1 VASLALVH
9 PATTAPKGIG
19 PSGFGFLSVAVN
31 FGSRALSYRRY
42 GGVHCPLIEEIAP
55 DQGMGWWTW
64 SL

>member
-1 VASLALVH
+1 VH
-9 PATTAPKGIG
+9 PAATAPKGIG

-55 DQGMGWWTW
+55 DQGMG
-64 SL
+64 